1 MEDGMNEFSEIFGTD
16 LTVEI
21 LGVSSILL
29 LLLYGAGVSLLQ
41 RWKTTAQW
49 IPAVQR
55 HVISGLGA
63 ALVAVAVGLGLHAA
77 NVTIA
82 SARTQSGT
90 VNSISPQDLHRS
102 VDMKSLPVQHFED
115 QTFVFPSRR
124 K

>member
-1 MEDGMNEFSEIFGTD
+1 MEDGMNQFSEIFGSD

-21 LGVSSILL
+21 LCVSSILL

-49 IPAVQR
+49 IPSIQR
-55 HVISGLGA
+55 HLISGLGA
-63 ALVAVAVGLGLHAA
+63 ALVAMAVGFGLHTA

-82 SARTQSGT
+82 SARTQSGAM
-90 VNSISPQDLHRS
+90 NPISPQDLHRS
-102 VDMKSLPVQHFED
+102 VEMKSLPVQHFED
-115 QTFVFPSRR
+115 QTFVFPSGR

>member
-1 MEDGMNEFSEIFGTD
+1 MEDGMNEFSEIFGSD

-21 LGVSSILL
+21 LCVSSILL
-29 LLLYGAGVSLLQ
+29 LLLYGVGVSLLQ

-49 IPAVQR
+49 IPAIQR
-55 HVISGLGA
+55 HGISALGA
-63 ALVAVAVGLGLHAA
+63 ALVAMAVGFGLHAA

-82 SARTQSGT
+82 SARTQSGA

>member
-1 MEDGMNEFSEIFGTD
+1 MNEFSEIFGTD

-21 LGVSSILL
+21 LGVSAILL
-29 LLLYGAGVSLLQ
+29 LLLYGTGVSLLQ

-49 IPAVQR
+49 IPAIQR

-63 ALVAVAVGLGLHAA
+63 ALVAVPVGFALHAA

-82 SARTQSGT
+82 SARAQSGT
-90 VNSISPQDLHRS
+90 VNSISLQELHRS
-102 VDMKSLPVQHFED
+102 VDMKSLQVEHFED
-115 QTFVFPSRR
+115 QTFVFPAGR